1 LGKHVALL
9 GLDTL
14 GALGQGEPNP
24 HEAHGLQRHSVR
36 LHITSVNQRFRI
48 RTFLSDLTIRNSNGF
63 ARSRLTEQIRI
74 HFLLDSAA
82 SV

>member
-1 LGKHVALL
+1 MIDHVKPFACRGADDPSNMQWQTVADGKAK
-9 GLDTL
+9 
-14 GALGQGEPNP
+14 
-24 HEAHGLQRHSVR
+24 
-36 LHITSVNQRFRI
+36 QRFRI